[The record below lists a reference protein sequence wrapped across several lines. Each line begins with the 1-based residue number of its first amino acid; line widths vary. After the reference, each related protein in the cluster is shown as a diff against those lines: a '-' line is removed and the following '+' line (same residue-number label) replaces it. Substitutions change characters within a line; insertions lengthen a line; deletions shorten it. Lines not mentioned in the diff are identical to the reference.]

1 MVIKMI
7 KYSTVSLL
15 LISSAT
21 LLSSQS
27 VQADMK
33 DIISANS
40 QIGAQFVTTDVDY
53 TEISQEGI
61 KADTEKSFVPGFGIS
76 LSVMKNL
83 VFGNDYIAFQFSQLS
98 GNTDYTGG
106 INTPL
111 VLSAT
116 PSNFGSVVQSDGAE
130 LIDFSGRIG
139 KGFELNNSIMLTPYF
154 EIGHHNWKRQINT
167 TLPVFTAIN
176 SNSSISKEDYNNYY
190 FGFGAMGQITPIKKL
205 VITANAMIGSIF
217 SPTMSSTGTPLVFGA
232 IGPSTVSNNYN
243 LGTSIIYKFGLSFDY
258 AFYQNFHVNA
268 GAEYSGFDYGK
279 SSMTSTI
286 PSSYEPFS
294 QTNYTTVKAGFGY
307 SF

>member
-1 MVIKMI
+1 MI
-7 KYSTVSLL
+7 KYSTASLL

-21 LLSSQS
+21 LLTSQS
-27 VQADMK
+27 IQADIK

-53 TEISQEGI
+53 TETSQEGV
-61 KADTEKSFVPGFGIS
+61 KADTEKGFVPGVGVS
-76 LSVMKNL
+76 LSVMKNVL
-83 VFGNDYIAFQFSQLS
+83 FGNDYVAFQFSELN

-106 INTPL
+106 LNTPR
-111 VLSAT
+111 VLSST
-116 PSNFGSVVQSDGAE
+116 PSNYGSIHQKDGAQ

-154 EIGHHNWKRQINT
+154 EIGHHNWNRQINT
-167 TLPVFTAIN
+167 SLPVVTQIDRFSLT
-176 SNSSISKEDYNNYY
+176 SKEEYNNYY
-190 FGFGAMGQITPIKKL
+190 FGFGAMGQITPINKL

-217 SPTMSSTGTPLVFGA
+217 SPTMSSTGTPLAFGS

-243 LGTSIIYKFGLSFDY
+243 LGTSIIYKFGLSLDY

-268 GAEYSGFDYGK
+268 GADYSGFDYGK
-279 SSMTSTI
+279 SSMTSTF
-286 PSSYEPFS
+286 PNSYEPFS
-294 QTNYTTVKAGFGY
+294 QTNYTTMKAGFGY